1 MAAPAKNNSQAARR
15 RRAQWRRPIFPL
27 AIAAAIMALGVVLFG
42 PTGKRH
48 IHERKLQGCNIILIT
63 LDTTRA
69 DHLSCYDADHVQTPN
84 LDALAAAGTIFDR
97 CISQVPL
104 TLPAH
109 TTILSGSY
117 PAFHQVRDNGSFVVP
132 EGLELLSETLQRRGF
147 ATSAFISAYVLHR
160 KWGLNRGW
168 DYYGDSFRFSKLKT
182 VSLSNIQ
189 KLAGDVLPEAEAW
202 LEKNG
207 KRRFFSWI
215 HLYDP
220 HSPYTPP
227 EPFASLYR
235 SNPYQGEMAYMDAE
249 LGKFFSFLKARGLWD
264 NTLIVAAGDHGEMLG
279 EHGEDTHGLFIYE
292 AAVHVPLIIRSPWRL
307 PAHRVARTVELV
319 DIVPTILEALGIAP
333 GKTQQGK
340 SLLRLAFGD
349 KSEGSGQALC
359 ETWYPRLHY
368 GWSELTAIYK
378 DGYKFIEA
386 PQEELYDL
394 ANGGGAENDNLWL
407 KKSAIGNKMKKS
419 LLVFQARIARDS
431 LSSTTQAAL
440 SREDRQ
446 KLAALGYLSTVVDT
460 TGKTGLTDPKTKIQV
475 YNDITRVREMEQDGR
490 IGQAIVLMNE
500 ILARD
505 PGIVDGRSLLGNLYY
520 KEKRF
525 PEALAAYRQV
535 IRQKTNDNFAMVDV
549 VNTLMAM
556 KQLDQ
561 AEKEINAF
569 RAIFPKDATFLRL
582 LGQVAEQ
589 RQRPDEALAWFQK
602 ALILDPKYAEV
613 YLKMGEIYFQR
624 QDLAS
629 AEKCLAK
636 AQEINPDLSKVAFI
650 RAQVAD
656 ASGDLELARK
666 SYLRELEINEKNG
679 SAAFNLAQVCKKL
692 GRMDEAL
699 RFFRMTTEIDPGFNL
714 PFFIIARYD
723 FDSRQNL
730 DEAIAMCRRGVAI
743 QPADRN
749 TPLGYF
755 LLSDIYAYL
764 GDDAKARENFALGQ
778 RALAPFLDAPH

>member
-1 MAAPAKNNSQAARR
+1 MAAPVKSNSQTARR
-15 RRAQWRRPIFPL
+15 RRSPWRRPIVPL
-27 AIAAAIMALGVVLFG
+27 VIAGAVLALGVVFFG
-42 PTGKRH
+42 PTAKRH
-48 IHERKLQGCNIILIT
+48 IHGRKLQDCNVILIT

-69 DHLSCYDADHVQTPN
+69 DHLSCYDADQVQTPN
-84 LDALAAAGTIFDR
+84 LDALAAAGTIFER

-104 TLPAH
+104 TLPSH

-117 PAFHQVRDNGSFVVP
+117 PAFHQVRDNGAFVVP
-132 EGLELLSETLQRRGF
+132 EGLELLSETLQQRGF

-189 KLAGDVLPEAEAW
+189 KLAGDVLPEVEAW

-207 KRRFFSWI
+207 QRKFFSWI

-220 HSPYTPP
+220 HSPYAPP
-227 EPFASLYR
+227 EPFASQYR
-235 SNPYQGEMAYMDAE
+235 SHPYRGEVAYMDAE

-264 NTLIVAAGDHGEMLG
+264 NTLIVVAGDHGEMLG
-279 EHGEDTHGLFIYE
+279 EHGEDTHGFFIYE
-292 AAVHVPLIIRSPWRL
+292 AAVHVPLIVRSPWPL
-307 PAHRVARTVELV
+307 PARRVATTVELV
-319 DIVPTILEALGIAP
+319 DIMPTILEALAIAP

-340 SLLRLAFGD
+340 SLLPLAFGD
-349 KSEGSGQALC
+349 GSEGFGQAQC

-368 GWSELTAIYK
+368 GCSELTALYQ

-386 PQEELYDL
+386 PQHELYDL
-394 ANGGGAENDNLWL
+394 ANGGAAEDDNLWF
-407 KKSAIGNKMKKS
+407 KKSAVGKKMKKN
-419 LLVFQARIARDS
+419 LQDFQARIGRGS
-431 LSSTTQAAL
+431 LPSTSQAAL

-446 KLAALGYLSTVVDT
+446 KLAALGYLSTVSDST
-460 TGKTGLTDPKTKIQV
+460 EKTILTDPKTKIKV
-475 YNDITRVREMEQDGR
+475 YNEITRVRELEENGQ

-505 PGIVDGRSLLGNLYY
+505 PEIVDGRSLLGNLYY
-520 KEKRF
+520 REKRF

-535 IRQKTNDNFAMVDV
+535 IRQKANSNFAMVDV

-561 AEKEINAF
+561 AEKEIHAF

-589 RQRPDEALAWFQK
+589 RQRPDEALSWFQK
-602 ALILDPKYAEV
+602 ALLLDPKYAEV
-613 YLKMGEIYFQR
+613 HLKMGEIYFQR
-624 QDLAS
+624 QDLAG
-629 AEKCLAK
+629 AENSLAR

-666 SYLRELEINEKNG
+666 SYLRELEINEKNV
-679 SAAFNLAQVCKKL
+679 SAVFNLAQVCKKL

-714 PFFIIARYD
+714 PFFIIARTN
-723 FDSRQNL
+723 FDNRRNL

-755 LLSDIYAYL
+755 LLSDIYSYL

-778 RALAPFLDAPH
+778 RALAPFLDAPR

>member
-1 MAAPAKNNSQAARR
+1 MT
-15 RRAQWRRPIFPL
+15 
-27 AIAAAIMALGVVLFG
+27 AAIFVLAVILFG
-42 PTGKRH
+42 PAGKRH
-48 IHERKLQGCNIILIT
+48 MHERKLQGCNVILIT

-69 DHLSCYDADHVQTPN
+69 DHLSCYDADHGPTPN
-84 LDALAAAGTIFDR
+84 LDALAAAGTLFER

-132 EGLELLSETLQRRGF
+132 EELELLSETLRRRGF

-182 VSLSNIQ
+182 VSLSTIQ
-189 KLAGDVLPEAEAW
+189 KLAGAVLPEAEAW

-207 KRRFFSWI
+207 KQRFFSWI

-235 SNPYQGEMAYMDAE
+235 SNPYQGEIAYMDAE

-264 NTLIVAAGDHGEMLG
+264 NTLIIAAGDHGEMLG
-279 EHGEDTHGLFIYE
+279 EHGEDAHGLFIYE
-292 AAVHVPLIIRSPWRL
+292 AAVHVPLIVHSPWPL
-307 PAHRVARTVELV
+307 PARRVATTVELV
-319 DIVPTILEALGIAP
+319 DIVPTILEALGMDPA
-333 GKTQQGK
+333 KTQQGK
-340 SLLRLAFGD
+340 SLLPLAFGD
-349 KSEGSGQALC
+349 KKEGFGQAMC

-394 ANGGGAENDNLWL
+394 ANGSVSEDNNLWL
-407 KKSAIGNKMKKS
+407 KKSAIGKK
-419 LLVFQARIARDS
+419 LKKNLQDLQARITRGS
-431 LSSTTQAAL
+431 LSSMPQAAL
-440 SREDRQ
+440 SIEDRQ
-446 KLAALGYLSTVVDT
+446 KLAALGYLSTDAAAT
-460 TGKTGLTDPKTKIQV
+460 EKTDRTDPKTKIRV

-490 IGQAIVLMNE
+490 VGQAIVLMNE

-505 PGIVDGRSLLGNLYY
+505 PEIVDGRSLLGNLYY

-535 IRQKTNDNFAMVDV
+535 LRQKVNSNFAMVDI

-561 AEKEINAF
+561 AEKEIHAF

-602 ALILDPKYAEV
+602 ALLLDPKYAEV

-624 QDLAS
+624 QDLAG

-666 SYLRELEINEKNG
+666 SYLRELEIDENNV

-692 GRMDEAL
+692 GRIDDAL
-699 RFFRMTTEIDPGFNL
+699 RFFRMATEIDPDFNL
-714 PFFIIARYD
+714 PFFIIARTH
-723 FDSRQNL
+723 FDSRRNL
-730 DEAIAMCRRGVAI
+730 DEAIALCRRGVAI

-764 GDDAKARENFALGQ
+764 GDDARARENFTLGQ
-778 RALAPFLDAPH
+778 RALAPFLDAPR